1 MKDEMYEQEKQSED
15 EVIQEQADLQKQEE
29 TAEMSEAEA
38 IEAETD
44 AKEVKAESGEGSET
58 KTGTEK
64 KKKEM
69 TLQKKWG
76 MVVAMALVFGL
87 IAGGTMYGV
96 NAAANRLYSQNHISQ
111 TDTTEASTSESSSG
125 VAQVADNAMPSV
137 VTISTMSVE
146 EMRSFFGGT
155 QQYEVEGA
163 GTGVII
169 GENDT
174 ELLIATNNHVVEG
187 ASSLSVGFIDES
199 TVSAEIKG
207 TDAENDLAVISV
219 KLSDISTDT
228 MNQIKIAS
236 IGDSDELQL
245 GEQVVAIGNA
255 LGYGQSVTSG
265 YVSAL
270 NRDLSLTDESGN
282 TINSTGLIQTD
293 AAINPGNSG
302 GALLNMNGELIG
314 INEAKSGTTSSGTTV
329 DNIGFAIPI
338 NKAQESLQNLMN
350 QETREKVSEDQASY
364 IGIQGAS
371 VSSDEQEKFSIPAGV
386 VVASVVEDGP
396 AAQAG
401 IQEGDIITELDGRSV
416 SSIEG
421 LQDTLQYYAA
431 GETVDIVVQRAHHVA
446 DNLLYG
452 TAAVVFDF
460 YRFFHR
466 HGAVGYGARLVKAQ
480 HVDPRQHFDAI
491 QFLHKGVAFSEAY
504 YRNRQRNA
512 GQQKRPRRYQR
523 NNAARRFT
531 DGKHNGVAAGWSVVE
546 VVEERKH
553 GNRHNQHGYD
563 FQHQIERFK
572 QFGARFAVFFSLQRQ
587 PFDII
592 MLADFVNF
600 RHAFAACHET
610 AGVKRVA
617 FLFEHRHRFA
627 RQH

>member
-1 MKDEMYEQEKQSED
+1 MKDEMYEQENQSED

-29 TAEMSEAEA
+29 AAEMSEAEA
-38 IEAETD
+38 TKAETD
-44 AKEVKAESGEGSET
+44 AKEVKAESGERPET

-431 GETVDIVVQRAHHVA
+431 GETVDIVVQRA
-446 DNLLYG
+446 DNGSYQEQTLSITLG
-452 TAAVVFDF
+452 S
-460 YRFFHR
+460 
-466 HGAVGYGARLVKAQ
+466 AQ
-480 HVDPRQHFDAI
+480 DA
-491 QFLHKGVAFSEAY
+491 ET
-504 YRNRQRNA
+504 
-512 GQQKRPRRYQR
+512 
-523 NNAARRFT
+523 NN
-531 DGKHNGVAAGWSVVE
+531 
-546 VVEERKH
+546 
-553 GNRHNQHGYD
+553 
-563 FQHQIERFK
+563 
-572 QFGARFAVFFSLQRQ
+572 
-587 PFDII
+587 
-592 MLADFVNF
+592 
-600 RHAFAACHET
+600 
-610 AGVKRVA
+610 
-617 FLFEHRHRFA
+617 
-627 RQH
+627 

>member
-29 TAEMSEAEA
+29 TAEMSEAE
-38 IEAETD
+38 TD

-58 KTGTEK
+58 KAGTEK

-87 IAGGTMYGV
+87 IAGGAMYGV

-431 GETVDIVVQRAHHVA
+431 GETVDIVVQRA
-446 DNLLYG
+446 DNGSYQEQTLSITLG
-452 TAAVVFDF
+452 S
-460 YRFFHR
+460 
-466 HGAVGYGARLVKAQ
+466 AQ
-480 HVDPRQHFDAI
+480 DA
-491 QFLHKGVAFSEAY
+491 ET
-504 YRNRQRNA
+504 
-512 GQQKRPRRYQR
+512 
-523 NNAARRFT
+523 NN
-531 DGKHNGVAAGWSVVE
+531 
-546 VVEERKH
+546 
-553 GNRHNQHGYD
+553 
-563 FQHQIERFK
+563 
-572 QFGARFAVFFSLQRQ
+572 
-587 PFDII
+587 
-592 MLADFVNF
+592 
-600 RHAFAACHET
+600 
-610 AGVKRVA
+610 
-617 FLFEHRHRFA
+617 
-627 RQH
+627 

>member
-1 MKDEMYEQEKQSED
+1 
-15 EVIQEQADLQKQEE
+15 
-29 TAEMSEAEA
+29 
-38 IEAETD
+38 
-44 AKEVKAESGEGSET
+44 
-58 KTGTEK
+58 
-64 KKKEM
+64 
-69 TLQKKWG
+69 
-76 MVVAMALVFGL
+76 
-87 IAGGTMYGV
+87 
-96 NAAANRLYSQNHISQ
+96 
-111 TDTTEASTSESSSG
+111 
-125 VAQVADNAMPSV
+125 
-137 VTISTMSVE
+137 MSVE

-236 IGDSDELQL
+236 IGDSDKLQL

-431 GETVDIVVQRAHHVA
+431 GETVDIVVQRA
-446 DNLLYG
+446 DNGSYQEQTLSITLG
-452 TAAVVFDF
+452 S
-460 YRFFHR
+460 
-466 HGAVGYGARLVKAQ
+466 AQ
-480 HVDPRQHFDAI
+480 DA
-491 QFLHKGVAFSEAY
+491 ET
-504 YRNRQRNA
+504 
-512 GQQKRPRRYQR
+512 
-523 NNAARRFT
+523 NN
-531 DGKHNGVAAGWSVVE
+531 
-546 VVEERKH
+546 
-553 GNRHNQHGYD
+553 
-563 FQHQIERFK
+563 
-572 QFGARFAVFFSLQRQ
+572 
-587 PFDII
+587 
-592 MLADFVNF
+592 
-600 RHAFAACHET
+600 
-610 AGVKRVA
+610 
-617 FLFEHRHRFA
+617 
-627 RQH
+627 

>member
-1 MKDEMYEQEKQSED
+1 MKDEMYEQENQSED

-38 IEAETD
+38 TEAETD

-64 KKKEM
+64 KKKQM

-431 GETVDIVVQRAHHVA
+431 GETVDIVVQRA
-446 DNLLYG
+446 DNGSYQEQTLSITLG
-452 TAAVVFDF
+452 S
-460 YRFFHR
+460 
-466 HGAVGYGARLVKAQ
+466 AQ
-480 HVDPRQHFDAI
+480 DA
-491 QFLHKGVAFSEAY
+491 ET
-504 YRNRQRNA
+504 
-512 GQQKRPRRYQR
+512 
-523 NNAARRFT
+523 NN
-531 DGKHNGVAAGWSVVE
+531 
-546 VVEERKH
+546 
-553 GNRHNQHGYD
+553 
-563 FQHQIERFK
+563 
-572 QFGARFAVFFSLQRQ
+572 
-587 PFDII
+587 
-592 MLADFVNF
+592 
-600 RHAFAACHET
+600 
-610 AGVKRVA
+610 
-617 FLFEHRHRFA
+617 
-627 RQH
+627 

>member
-1 MKDEMYEQEKQSED
+1 MKDEMYEQENQSED

-111 TDTTEASTSESSSG
+111 TDTTEASTSETSSG

-431 GETVDIVVQRAHHVA
+431 GETVDIVVQRA
-446 DNLLYG
+446 DNGSYQEQTLSITLG
-452 TAAVVFDF
+452 S
-460 YRFFHR
+460 
-466 HGAVGYGARLVKAQ
+466 AQ
-480 HVDPRQHFDAI
+480 DA
-491 QFLHKGVAFSEAY
+491 ET
-504 YRNRQRNA
+504 
-512 GQQKRPRRYQR
+512 
-523 NNAARRFT
+523 NN
-531 DGKHNGVAAGWSVVE
+531 
-546 VVEERKH
+546 
-553 GNRHNQHGYD
+553 
-563 FQHQIERFK
+563 
-572 QFGARFAVFFSLQRQ
+572 
-587 PFDII
+587 
-592 MLADFVNF
+592 
-600 RHAFAACHET
+600 
-610 AGVKRVA
+610 
-617 FLFEHRHRFA
+617 
-627 RQH
+627 